1 MLAALM
7 LATPGVSQRSASL
20 SLTET
25 TLGHTGVMRDD
36 SNDLADII
44 SLDARRD
51 EGRRD
56 RDGVDSLRDTEAE
69 SGDEDEVNDRYDLDR
84 LEAQELGV
92 ALDRTDGETPRLD

>member
-1 MLAALM
+1 
-7 LATPGVSQRSASL
+7 
-20 SLTET
+20 
-25 TLGHTGVMRDD
+25 MRDD